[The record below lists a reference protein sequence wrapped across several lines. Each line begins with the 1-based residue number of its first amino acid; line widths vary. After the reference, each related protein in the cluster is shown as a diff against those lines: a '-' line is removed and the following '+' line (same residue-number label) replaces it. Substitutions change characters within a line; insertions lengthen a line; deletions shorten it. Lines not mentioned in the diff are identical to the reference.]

1 VCESLG
7 VGQSPSLNRN
17 RCAGR
22 TCVLASRF
30 QRTPN
35 AGFGEKWAG
44 ITLVVP
50 ARCFT
55 QIAFPDCITQ
65 TPSTALPRLLS
76 QIALPRLR
84 ARCFTQTAIPR
95 LLYQTSEQAEPPYL
109 VLRRI
114 LLHDSDQINQNPML
128 TYLSDNSDVLIN
140 AAWRT
145 IQLALL
151 TFFFGLIVGMFL
163 VICKVSPLRPARSF
177 AGFIT
182 KAMVNTPVTF
192 LMFFGF
198 YGIPKLGVLVSGFAT
213 AVVMM
218 SIYNGAYISE
228 ALRAGINTVP
238 NGQAEA
244 ARAIGLTFGQTV
256 RHIVLPQAFRS
267 SFGPLGF
274 LLNANFRNVAVAGAI
289 GVGEL
294 VKTQRVLG
302 EGINPA
308 TGENLAYAKP
318 FPFSMAAFAFYLV
331 VGLSLGAIA
340 TRLDKKL
347 AVKR

>member
-1 VCESLG
+1 
-7 VGQSPSLNRN
+7 
-17 RCAGR
+17 
-22 TCVLASRF
+22 
-30 QRTPN
+30 
-35 AGFGEKWAG
+35 
-44 ITLVVP
+44 
-50 ARCFT
+50 
-55 QIAFPDCITQ
+55 
-65 TPSTALPRLLS
+65 
-76 QIALPRLR
+76 
-84 ARCFTQTAIPR
+84 
-95 LLYQTSEQAEPPYL
+95 
-109 VLRRI
+109 
-114 LLHDSDQINQNPML
+114 
-128 TYLSDNSDVLIN
+128 
-140 AAWRT
+140 
-145 IQLALL
+145 
-151 TFFFGLIVGMFL
+151 
-163 VICKVSPLRPARSF
+163 
-177 AGFIT
+177 
-182 KAMVNTPVTF
+182 
-192 LMFFGF
+192 
-198 YGIPKLGVLVSGFAT
+198 
-213 AVVMM
+213 M

-256 RHIVLPQAFRS
+256 RHVVLPQAFRS

>member
-1 VCESLG
+1 M
-7 VGQSPSLNRN
+7 LN
-17 RCAGR
+17 
-22 TCVLASRF
+22 
-30 QRTPN
+30 
-35 AGFGEKWAG
+35 
-44 ITLVVP
+44 
-50 ARCFT
+50 
-55 QIAFPDCITQ
+55 
-65 TPSTALPRLLS
+65 
-76 QIALPRLR
+76 
-84 ARCFTQTAIPR
+84 
-95 LLYQTSEQAEPPYL
+95 
-109 VLRRI
+109 
-114 LLHDSDQINQNPML
+114 
-128 TYLSDNSDVLIN
+128 YLSDNSDVLLN

-145 IQLALL
+145 IQLAMLS
-151 TFFFGLIVGMFL
+151 FFFGMIVGMVL
-163 VICKVSPLRPARSF
+163 VICRVSPLRVARS
-177 AGFIT
+177 ASGFIT
-182 KAMVNTPVTF
+182 KAMVNTPIAF

-218 SIYNGAYISE
+218 SIYNGAYIGE

-244 ARAIGLTFGQTV
+244 ARALGLSFGQTV
-256 RHIVLPQAFRS
+256 RHIVLPQALRS

-294 VKTQRVLG
+294 VKTQGVLG

-318 FPFSMAAFAFYLV
+318 FPFAIAAFVFYLV
-331 VGLSLGAIA
+331 VGLSLGAISG
-340 TRLDKKL
+340 RLDKKL

>member
-1 VCESLG
+1 
-7 VGQSPSLNRN
+7 
-17 RCAGR
+17 
-22 TCVLASRF
+22 
-30 QRTPN
+30 
-35 AGFGEKWAG
+35 
-44 ITLVVP
+44 
-50 ARCFT
+50 
-55 QIAFPDCITQ
+55 
-65 TPSTALPRLLS
+65 
-76 QIALPRLR
+76 
-84 ARCFTQTAIPR
+84 
-95 LLYQTSEQAEPPYL
+95 
-109 VLRRI
+109 
-114 LLHDSDQINQNPML
+114 ML
-128 TYLSDNSDVLIN
+128 TYLFDNRNVLLN

-151 TFFFGLIVGMFL
+151 SFVVGLGVGMFL
-163 VICKVSPLRPARSF
+163 VICRVSPLRPARVF

-182 KAMVNTPVTF
+182 KAMVNTPVAF

-218 SIYNGAYISE
+218 AIYNGAYIGE

-238 NGQAEA
+238 HGQAEA

-308 TGENLAYAKP
+308 TGANLAYAKP
-318 FPFSMAAFAFYLV
+318 FPFSMVAFAFYLV
-331 VGLSLGAIA
+331 IGLSLGMIA
-340 TRLDKKL
+340 TRLDTRL

>member
-1 VCESLG
+1 MRSAIGKVLSCNSL
-7 VGQSPSLNRN
+7 L
-17 RCAGR
+17 
-22 TCVLASRF
+22 
-30 QRTPN
+30 
-35 AGFGEKWAG
+35 
-44 ITLVVP
+44 P
-50 ARCFT
+50 A
-55 QIAFPDCITQ
+55 QLDCPI
-65 TPSTALPRLLS
+65 SFS
-76 QIALPRLR
+76 KG
-84 ARCFTQTAIPR
+84 
-95 LLYQTSEQAEPPYL
+95 
-109 VLRRI
+109 
-114 LLHDSDQINQNPML
+114 LLHGSDQINQNPML
-128 TYLSDNSDVLIN
+128 TYLSENSDVLIN

-182 KAMVNTPVTF
+182 KAMVNTPVAF

-331 VGLSLGAIA
+331 IGLSLGAIA